1 MYTQYKTEQ
10 RTQFSPES
18 TKKSATV
25 FVHASYLRPCHFV
38 TVLLSY
44 PSHTSYPP
52 RTVMSEPTGQTY
64 TTPSSS
70 SSSTSAPSPPG
81 LDRPVKAR
89 PKTTDT
95 ENKRVTIWNR
105 LQGRKIAGNAAPLA
119 KNLDEYLRKHP
130 QCERY
135 VGQDRASRYT
145 HHRKILP
152 VGANVLPSHI
162 RHAPLPIVLQP
173 APHSSQQ
180 PPLIHGIPLHMQQMQ
195 QLPVQTL
202 PIQPLPVTAVVPYPH
217 LPVHPNN
224 PQK

>member
-1 MYTQYKTEQ
+1 MYSQYKTEQ
-10 RTQFSPES
+10 TTQFSPES

-25 FVHASYLRPCHFV
+25 VVHASYLRPCHFV

-130 QCERY
+130 H
-135 VGQDRASRYT
+135 T
-145 HHRKILP
+145 
-152 VGANVLPSHI
+152 ANRLTVHPS
-162 RHAPLPIVLQP
+162 
-173 APHSSQQ
+173 S
-180 PPLIHGIPLHMQQMQ
+180 PPPS
-195 QLPVQTL
+195 TL
-202 PIQPLPVTAVVPYPH
+202 PY
-217 LPVHPNN
+217 PVHRFLCNTFARFSYLTT
-224 PQK
+224 